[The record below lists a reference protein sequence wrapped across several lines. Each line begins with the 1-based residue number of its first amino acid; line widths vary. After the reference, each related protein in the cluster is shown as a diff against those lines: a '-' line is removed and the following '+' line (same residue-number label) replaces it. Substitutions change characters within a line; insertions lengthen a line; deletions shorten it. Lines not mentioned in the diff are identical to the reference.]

1 MIAAAN
7 VSEGITPIDGSELM
21 SFTAAVY
28 EYNTR
33 TRVEIEVCDVL
44 LARAVLQLLMLLVV
58 LEICSRPREAG
69 V

>member
-7 VSEGITPIDGSELM
+7 VSEGITRIDGSELM

-44 LARAVLQLLMLLVV
+44 LELYYG
-58 LEICSRPREAG
+58 C
-69 V
+69 